1 MVLALAVAVS
11 LPSRAHAAEPAAD
24 DVDARAEALLAAGKY
39 LEAADVWMQALRS
52 VPEGEGN
59 RGQRNSWANGAVYA
73 HKSEFERSSKCP
85 VIVDGLNLADQY
97 LRGLV
102 REYGNQAT
110 RHDDYT
116 GMADLRGELDQARA
130 DRGCPPLPDR
140 AVSVPEPPRSE
151 PAATNVGERPAAR
164 AGTSDAPARSGS
176 ARGLAV
182 GVGVSAALT
191 VGMTIGSV
199 VTFVKLRKPDGDAY
213 EKVYD
218 AAVASMVKH
227 DKDTDICNA
236 GKGVADVD
244 SACADWARMKK
255 AYVATTVLAGVFAV
269 STAVFAGL
277 LIKHRRQSARG
288 VAFMRRHQFQL
299 GAAPQ
304 RGGATIAA
312 GLRF

>member
-11 LPSRAHAAEPAAD
+11 LPSRAYATGPGPE
-24 DVDARAEALLAAGKY
+24 DVDARAEALLAAEKY

-52 VPEGEGN
+52 VPEGEGS
-59 RGQRNSWANGAVYA
+59 RGQRNLWANGAVYA

-97 LRGLV
+97 LAGLV

-110 RHDDYT
+110 RDDDYT

-130 DRGCPPLPDR
+130 DRGCPPPPER
-140 AVSVPEPPRSE
+140 AVSVPEPPRSG
-151 PAATNVGERPAAR
+151 PAATNAGAST
-164 AGTSDAPARSGS
+164 GTSDAPARAGS
-176 ARGLAV
+176 TRGLAV

-199 VTFVKLRKPDGDAY
+199 VTFVNLRKPDGDAY
-213 EKVYD
+213 DEVYD

-227 DKDTDICNA
+227 DKDTDICLE
-236 GKGVADVD
+236 GKGKPDVD
-244 SACADWARMKK
+244 SACADWATMKK
-255 AYVATTVLAGVFAV
+255 AYLATTVLAGVFAV
-269 STAVFAGL
+269 STAVFTGL
-277 LIKHRRQSARG
+277 LIKDRRQSARG
-288 VAFMRRHQFQL
+288 VAFMRRHQVQL

-304 RGGATIAA
+304 RGGATLAA